1 MPTKKF
7 LDFIFF
13 YYAETEKSHLG
24 AQRQEYDW
32 SITQKDG
39 LENEERIIDLKVSQ

>member
-1 MPTKKF
+1 MSNHDLTC
-7 LDFIFF
+7 FF
-13 YYAETEKSHLG
+13 HHAETDKNNWG

-39 LENEERIIDLKVSQ
+39 FENDDRIIDLKVSQ